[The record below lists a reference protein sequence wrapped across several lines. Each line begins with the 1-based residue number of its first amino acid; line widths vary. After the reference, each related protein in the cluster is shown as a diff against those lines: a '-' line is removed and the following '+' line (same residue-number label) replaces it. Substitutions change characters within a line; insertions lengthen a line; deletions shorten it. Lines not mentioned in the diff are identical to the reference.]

1 MIARYRSYLQHKEF
15 LVSSLFSIVL
25 LILSLIINFYA
36 GTYATDAA
44 SNPVTDIILSNV
56 PLWNIDA
63 VFVYG
68 TLLFWLFVTLVCIT
82 KPQTIPFLL
91 KSISLFVLIRSVFV
105 SLTHLGPF
113 PTHIAIQSNI
123 LNKFVFGGDLFFS
136 GHTGLPF
143 LLALL
148 FWDSYYL
155 RLLFLVSSI
164 IFGVLVLLGHLHYS
178 IDVLA
183 AFFITFAIYH
193 LAQFLFKR
201 DERIFKEGIKNLL

>member
-1 MIARYRSYLQHKEF
+1 MIARYKPYLQHKEF

-25 LILSLIINFYA
+25 LMLSLLINFSA

-44 SNPVTDIILSNV
+44 SNPVTDVILSNV
-56 PLWNIDA
+56 PLWNVDA

-68 TLLFWLFVTLVCIT
+68 TLAFWLFVALVCVA

-91 KSISLFVLIRSVFV
+91 KSISLFVLIRSLFV

-113 PTHIAIQSNI
+113 PTHIAIQSNV
-123 LNKFVFGGDLFFS
+123 LNKFIFGGDLFFS

-148 FWDSYYL
+148 FWDNYAL
-155 RLLFLVSSI
+155 RLLFIISSI
-164 IFGVLVLLGHLHYS
+164 LFGVLVLLGHLHYS

-183 AFFITFAIYH
+183 AFFITFTIYR
-193 LAQFLFKR
+193 LAEFLFKK
-201 DERIFKEGIKNLL
+201 DERMFREGIKDLV